1 MSSMS
6 DLPGIRWCADYL
18 PCSRDPS
25 PRHSRPKGSEHMCG
39 RVVLADARGH
49 VVSRFGFTYIVQDD
63 HGQRA
68 HGFSDADL
76 ACGDRCVFDIVVDS
90 QAGSRLRIAS
100 KIRRVTAK

>member
-1 MSSMS
+1 
-6 DLPGIRWCADYL
+6 
-18 PCSRDPS
+18 
-25 PRHSRPKGSEHMCG
+25 MCG

-76 ACGDRCVFDIVVDS
+76 SCGDRLFSIS
-90 QAGSRLRIAS
+90 SW
-100 KIRRVTAK
+100 IRRPAAGCVLHRRSVV